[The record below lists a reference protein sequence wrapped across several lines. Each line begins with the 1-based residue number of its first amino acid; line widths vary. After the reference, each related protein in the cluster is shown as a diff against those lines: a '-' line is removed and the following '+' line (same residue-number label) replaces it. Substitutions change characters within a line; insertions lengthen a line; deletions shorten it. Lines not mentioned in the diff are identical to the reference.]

1 MTRTRDARDP
11 DRKAAAP
18 SRRIGST
25 LCALLLGFAAAS
37 APAGGDWRPEEWEDG
52 STLSFQTVGSDYS
65 EQWSTAWYVVLHGD
79 VYVRL
84 GASAAD
90 LIEDNIKRPYV
101 KVRIGGQTF
110 ADVRADPA
118 NDMARTVDEAM
129 ADKYPMDFLFR
140 FLPHP
145 MVVRLRA
152 ASFH

>member
-1 MTRTRDARDP
+1 MVAW
-11 DRKAAAP
+11 A
-18 SRRIGST
+18 
-25 LCALLLGFAAAS
+25 CALLWMLATACAAS
-37 APAGGDWRPEEWEDG
+37 AAEWRPEEWQDG
-52 STLSFQTVGSDYS
+52 TTLSFQTIGSDYG
-65 EQWSTAWYVVLHGD
+65 ERWSTSWYVVLHGD

-101 KVRIGGQTF
+101 RVRIGGQTF
-110 ADVRADPA
+110 DDVRADPA

-152 ASFH
+152 ASFR